1 MRNNEFSRKET
12 KSQSHISKNYY
23 IPNLK
28 KSRFELLYEN
38 HLVVTKKLDLMRAKN
53 FYNMHQKMIPTISK
67 KAKEI
72 NRPKEL
78 FFKRLYTP
86 NNNEKE
92 INSKNKVNKK
102 SKRNFKKKEESDHDD
117 SFSSDEESLFMI
129 NDKQKNEKFRKLYR
143 SPNMKKS
150 VSFLFRPVIN
160 NKSKRIA
167 NKIKTKPKERL
178 VSLSE
183 KQKNNLKSILKQ
195 RELKEERRLK
205 PQKEKELFKQNNNT
219 YKPNIKIKKRKIFDK
234 LYETGINF
242 LKKKEEILKAA
253 NIQKEKEYL
262 LYPFTPQI
270 NPNYSYTNL
279 FKARQ
284 NTNNNKK
291 NVIIYRNRN
300 DKGNLVFSKTD
311 DIYERNQRWKQLIEK
326 KNEKLRNN
334 LNNMVS
340 ESNTGFSPDCNNNI
354 MTTDVSFIG
363 KHIIEYETF
372 LSRFNYGKY
381 KKKLENVIYRKAN
394 IPPKKEYNKKLVVEY
409 VTECDSNCLTNS
421 GTIKQ
426 TLDKRPIQ
434 DIEKNRK
441 NLKISD
447 FFGAN
452 INLQSHAYFKE
463 SKEEE
468 NKNKDEK
475 ENDKEKEKEKDKEK
489 DKVKEKEKEKEKEN
503 EKEKSVNNTIDINI
517 NNKNLINQKMNFFV
531 TNSNNSNNINNY
543 YTRNDFGNLSYF
555 NAVNNL
561 VNKIN

>member
-1 MRNNEFSRKET
+1 MRNNDFSRKDT

-53 FYNMHQKMIPTISK
+53 FYNMHQKMIPIISK

-178 VSLSE
+178 ASLSE

-219 YKPNIKIKKRKIFDK
+219 YKPNI
-234 LYETGINF
+234 
-242 LKKKEEILKAA
+242 
-253 NIQKEKEYL
+253 
-262 LYPFTPQI
+262 
-270 NPNYSYTNL
+270 
-279 FKARQ
+279 
-284 NTNNNKK
+284 
-291 NVIIYRNRN
+291 
-300 DKGNLVFSKTD
+300 
-311 DIYERNQRWKQLIEK
+311 
-326 KNEKLRNN
+326 
-334 LNNMVS
+334 
-340 ESNTGFSPDCNNNI
+340 
-354 MTTDVSFIG
+354 
-363 KHIIEYETF
+363 
-372 LSRFNYGKY
+372 
-381 KKKLENVIYRKAN
+381 
-394 IPPKKEYNKKLVVEY
+394 
-409 VTECDSNCLTNS
+409 
-421 GTIKQ
+421 
-426 TLDKRPIQ
+426 
-434 DIEKNRK
+434 
-441 NLKISD
+441 
-447 FFGAN
+447 
-452 INLQSHAYFKE
+452 
-463 SKEEE
+463 
-468 NKNKDEK
+468 
-475 ENDKEKEKEKDKEK
+475 
-489 DKVKEKEKEKEKEN
+489 
-503 EKEKSVNNTIDINI
+503 
-517 NNKNLINQKMNFFV
+517 
-531 TNSNNSNNINNY
+531 
-543 YTRNDFGNLSYF
+543 
-555 NAVNNL
+555 
-561 VNKIN
+561 